1 MAPAR
6 LVNSSP
12 GLTAQPAAPIFTHGR
27 LQIVDPAQPCPL
39 LALSFVLWTL
49 SFPRIVVYL
58 RGLWNDARKNV
69 TAVPDLLLVA
79 ATFAL
84 AALLPHYWRPRISG
98 LGPGWPGAMTVL
110 WRSTFYL
117 ALPLLS
123 LILLRLP
130 PAKVGFGLA
139 HPGRWLRDIGL
150 LYLVMLPLVYLASRQ
165 AGFQRA
171 YPFFAFERLGT
182 GSLLLGLGIRAVGMF
197 AWEFIGRGYLLFGFE
212 RRVGGPA
219 AIAIQTIPFAV
230 MHVGKPATEAICS
243 IVAGIVLGIIA
254 LRNRSF
260 IPGAILHWA
269 VAATLDIF
277 ALGHV

>member
-1 MAPAR
+1 M
-6 LVNSSP
+6 
-12 GLTAQPAAPIFTHGR
+12 
-27 LQIVDPAQPCPL
+27 D
-39 LALSFVLWTL
+39 
-49 SFPRIVVYL
+49 YL

-69 TAVPDLLLVA
+69 TAGPDLLLVA

-84 AALLPHYWRPRISG
+84 AVLLPQYWRPRPSG
-98 LGPGWPGAMTVL
+98 LGPGWPGAITVL
-110 WRSTFYL
+110 WRSAFYL

-130 PAKVGFGLA
+130 PTKVGFS
-139 HPGRWLRDIGL
+139 PGRPRLWLRDIGL
-150 LYLVMLPLVYLASRQ
+150 LYLVMLPLVYLASRE

-182 GSLLLGLGIRAVGMF
+182 GNLLLGLGIRAVGMF
-197 AWEFIGRGYLLFGFE
+197 AWEFICRGYLLFGFE

-230 MHVGKPATEAICS
+230 MHVGKPGPEAIGS
-243 IVAGIVLGIIA
+243 IVAGIVLGIVA

-260 IPGAILHWA
+260 IPGTILHWS

-277 ALGHV
+277 ALTHV

>member
-1 MAPAR
+1 M
-6 LVNSSP
+6 S
-12 GLTAQPAAPIFTHGR
+12 
-27 LQIVDPAQPCPL
+27 
-39 LALSFVLWTL
+39 
-49 SFPRIVVYL
+49 YL
-58 RGLWNDARKNV
+58 CGLWNDARKNV
-69 TAVPDLLLVA
+69 TAGPDLLLLA

-84 AALLPHYWRPRISG
+84 AALLPQYWQLHLPNHH
-98 LGPGWPGAMTVL
+98 PGWPGAIAVL
-110 WRSTFYL
+110 WRSAFYL

-123 LILLRLP
+123 LILLRMS
-130 PAKVGFGLA
+130 PAKVGFSLA

-165 AGFQRA
+165 TGFQRA
-171 YPFFAFERLGT
+171 YPFFAFERLGA

-197 AWEFIGRGYLLFGFE
+197 AWEFLCRGYLLFGFE

-230 MHVGKPATEAICS
+230 MHAGKPGPEAIGS
-243 IVAGIVLGIIA
+243 IVAGVALGIIA

-260 IPGAILHWA
+260 IPGAILHWS

-277 ALGHV
+277 AL

>member
-1 MAPAR
+1 M
-6 LVNSSP
+6 
-12 GLTAQPAAPIFTHGR
+12 G
-27 LQIVDPAQPCPL
+27 
-39 LALSFVLWTL
+39 
-49 SFPRIVVYL
+49 YL
-58 RGLWNDARKNV
+58 HGLWNDTRRNV
-69 TAVPDLLLVA
+69 SAGPDLLLLA
-79 ATFAL
+79 AVFAL
-84 AALLPHYWRPRISG
+84 AALIPQYVRPRLSVP
-98 LGPGWPGAMTVL
+98 GPGWPGAITVL
-110 WRSTFYL
+110 WRSVFYL

-123 LILLRLP
+123 LILLRMP
-130 PAKVGFGLA
+130 PAKVGFSLA
-139 HPGRWLRDIGL
+139 YPGRWLRDIGL
-150 LYLVMLPLVYLASRQ
+150 LYIVMLPLVYIASRE

-182 GSLLLGLGIRAVGMF
+182 GSLLLGLGIRAIGMF
-197 AWEFIGRGYLLFGFE
+197 AWEFLCRGYLLFGFE

-230 MHVGKPATEAICS
+230 MHAGKPGPEAVGS
-243 IVAGIVLGIIA
+243 IVAGIALGIIA

>member
-1 MAPAR
+1 MA
-6 LVNSSP
+6 
-12 GLTAQPAAPIFTHGR
+12 
-27 LQIVDPAQPCPL
+27 
-39 LALSFVLWTL
+39 
-49 SFPRIVVYL
+49 YL
-58 RGLWNDARKNV
+58 RGLWTDTRRNV
-69 TAVPDLLLVA
+69 TAAPDLLLLA
-79 ATFAL
+79 AIFAL
-84 AALLPHYWRPRISG
+84 AALIPQYLRPRLSG
-98 LGPGWPGAMTVL
+98 LGPGWPGAFTVL
-110 WRSTFYL
+110 WRSVFYL

-123 LILLRLP
+123 LILLRMP

-139 HPGRWLRDIGL
+139 HPSRWLRDIGL
-150 LYLVMLPLVYLASRQ
+150 LYLVMLPLVYVASRE
-165 AGFQRA
+165 AGFQRT

-182 GSLLLGLGIRAVGMF
+182 GSLLLGLGIRAIGMF
-197 AWEFIGRGYLLFGFE
+197 AWEFLCRGYLLFGFE

-230 MHVGKPATEAICS
+230 MHAGKPGPEAIGS
-243 IVAGIVLGIIA
+243 IIAGVALGIIA

>member
-1 MAPAR
+1 M
-6 LVNSSP
+6 
-12 GLTAQPAAPIFTHGR
+12 
-27 LQIVDPAQPCPL
+27 D
-39 LALSFVLWTL
+39 
-49 SFPRIVVYL
+49 YL

-69 TAVPDLLLVA
+69 TAEPDLLLVA

-84 AALLPHYWRPRISG
+84 AVLLPQYWRLRPSG
-98 LGPGWPGAMTVL
+98 LGPGWPGAVTVL
-110 WRSTFYL
+110 WRSAFYL

-123 LILLRLP
+123 LILLRLS

-182 GSLLLGLGIRAVGMF
+182 GNLLLGLGIRGIGMF
-197 AWEFIGRGYLLFGFE
+197 AWEFICRGYLLFGFE
-212 RRVGGPA
+212 RRVGGPT
-219 AIAIQTIPFAV
+219 AIAVQTIPFAV
-230 MHVGKPATEAICS
+230 MHVGKPGPEAIGS
-243 IVAGIVLGIIA
+243 IVAGIVLGIVA

-260 IPGAILHWA
+260 IPGVILHWS

-277 ALGHV
+277 ALAHG

>member
-1 MAPAR
+1 M
-6 LVNSSP
+6 
-12 GLTAQPAAPIFTHGR
+12 T
-27 LQIVDPAQPCPL
+27 
-39 LALSFVLWTL
+39 
-49 SFPRIVVYL
+49 YL
-58 RGLWNDARKNV
+58 RGLWNDARRNI
-69 TAVPDLLLVA
+69 TAGPDLLLLA
-79 ATFAL
+79 AVFAL
-84 AALLPHYWRPRISG
+84 AALIPQYLRPRLSV
-98 LGPGWPGAMTVL
+98 PGAGWSGAVTVL
-110 WRSTFYL
+110 WRSVLYL

-123 LILLRLP
+123 LILLRMS
-130 PAKVGFGLA
+130 PAKVGFSLA

-150 LYLVMLPLVYLASRQ
+150 LFLVMLPIVYIASRQ
-165 AGFQRA
+165 TGFQRA

-182 GSLLLGLGIRAVGMF
+182 GNLLLGLGIRAIGMF
-197 AWEFIGRGYLLFGFE
+197 AWEFLCRGYLLFGFE

-230 MHVGKPATEAICS
+230 MHAGKPGPEAIGS
-243 IVAGIVLGIIA
+243 IIAGIALGIIA

>member
-1 MAPAR
+1 MA
-6 LVNSSP
+6 
-12 GLTAQPAAPIFTHGR
+12 
-27 LQIVDPAQPCPL
+27 
-39 LALSFVLWTL
+39 
-49 SFPRIVVYL
+49 YL
-58 RGLWNDARKNV
+58 RDLWSDARKNV
-69 TAVPDLLLVA
+69 TAGPDLLLVA

-84 AALLPHYWRPRISG
+84 AVLLPQYWRLRPSG
-98 LGPGWPGAMTVL
+98 LGPGWPGATTVL
-110 WRSTFYL
+110 WRSAFYL

-130 PAKVGFGLA
+130 PTKVGFSLA
-139 HPGRWLRDIGL
+139 HPGRWFRDIGL
-150 LYLVMLPLVYLASRQ
+150 LYLVMLPLVYLASHQ

-182 GSLLLGLGIRAVGMF
+182 GSLLLGLGIRAIGMF
-197 AWEFIGRGYLLFGFE
+197 AWEFICRGYLLFGFE

-230 MHVGKPATEAICS
+230 MHVGKPGPEAIGS
-243 IVAGIVLGIIA
+243 IVVGIVLGIIA

-277 ALGHV
+277 ALAHV